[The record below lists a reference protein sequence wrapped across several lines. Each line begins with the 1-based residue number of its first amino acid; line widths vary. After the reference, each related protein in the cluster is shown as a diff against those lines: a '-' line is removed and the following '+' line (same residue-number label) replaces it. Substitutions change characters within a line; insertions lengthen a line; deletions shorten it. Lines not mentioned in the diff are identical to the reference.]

1 MFCQNRIIYLGSIYD
16 FSINKN
22 NILKNDNTLFIK
34 LIETKSYNI
43 EIKNAEIIS
52 RFIFCKQ
59 IIKLNNNKNYIR
71 YACKNHFQ
79 RN

>member
-43 EIKNAEIIS
+43 EIKNVEIIS
-52 RFIFCKQ
+52 RFIFCK
-59 IIKLNNNKNYIR
+59 
-71 YACKNHFQ
+71 
-79 RN
+79 